1 MLATHFKK
9 VKIRFSSVSNNTLFK
24 CLGIEETSCCSFVNQ
39 MLLAAS
45 CCLFF
50 LPINPMFSIGDRS
63 ELQTGQFFTLTL
75 LQQSRAVYSAQ
86 NGLWHCLTQINK
98 AFPDSKTT
106 SRTVPLLF
114 SLVRAA
120 RVNSSMNL
128 KFDT

>member
-1 MLATHFKK
+1 MFGDRGDQLLQFCK
-9 VKIRFSSVSNNTLFK
+9 SN
-24 CLGIEETSCCSFVNQ
+24 
-39 MLLAAS
+39 AS
-45 CCLFF
+45 CCFLLSFF

-63 ELQTGQFFTLTL
+63 KLQTGQFFTLTL